1 MHNNPYIQTPQWL
14 VKFGFDLTCQ
24 PLPAGEP
31 SSSNAATNQRPDN
44 GDFLWP
50 TIQIPKV
57 FPNMQISGDPNLISQ
72 NLEVFSYD
80 PKSNIYIYLRDCTS
94 SIFKYQYHMPKL
106 EVPDKIRWWRWSWRV
121 AAGDLLQASVE
132 PGTSVYKLVA
142 QLVDKRVGFQWGLNQ

>member
-1 MHNNPYIQTPQWL
+1 MACDIRLWPH
-14 VKFGFDLTCQ
+14 V
-24 PLPAGEP
+24 
-31 SSSNAATNQRPDN
+31 SATASGRTVQQQRSHQSTTDN

-80 PKSNIYIYLRDCTS
+80 PKSNIYIYIYLRDCTS

-106 EVPDKIRWWRWSWRV
+106 EVPDKNRWWRWSWRV

>member
-14 VKFGFDLTCQ
+14 VKFGFDLTCR

-44 GDFLWP
+44 GDFLWH

-106 EVPDKIRWWRWSWRV
+106 EVTRQNQMVKMIV
-121 AAGDLLQASVE
+121 AGCCGRSSPSFSRTGYKRLQTCGTAGWQKGRFSM
-132 PGTSVYKLVA
+132 GS
-142 QLVDKRVGFQWGLNQ
+142 

>member
-14 VKFGFDLTCQ
+14 VTFGFDLTCQ

-80 PKSNIYIYLRDCTS
+80 PKSNIYIYTFTRL
-94 SIFKYQYHMPKL
+94 Y
-106 EVPDKIRWWRWSWRV
+106 E
-121 AAGDLLQASVE
+121 
-132 PGTSVYKLVA
+132 
-142 QLVDKRVGFQWGLNQ
+142 